1 MLIATNPS
9 PFAPFATRHS
19 PRAIRRGREPD
30 MPDPLLN
37 KLLLAPAST
46 PAATSGRPSPAAGS
60 ASAGGNSFSNA
71 LERRMS
77 AAEREPARTRAVAT
91 GRGPERRETPP
102 VSDRDR
108 GRELRRKEDAATA
121 DRAQEVQPRIDRDT
135 PAEAVNATSASDGE
149 TGSEDRA
156 SAVEVQQQ
164 PTSSLVPAAESIV
177 TGESAAP
184 PPDTAFTASFAGLV
198 PPPAAVIAAETA
210 VAGDQAVS
218 APVLQDGTERASA
231 VPLLEKLIAEVTAAP
246 GEAHG
251 GSGERLNVA
260 GRSAQ
265 GDANRGLAALLPA
278 PVEAQLPDSAG
289 AIPGPPGDASFTTG
303 GPATSVPG
311 AGFNAAVRSE
321 PVSQLPVHT
330 PAGQQRA
337 WAEEIG
343 NRVVW
348 LVGRNESKAELVL
361 TPPQM
366 GKLEVSIHVSGDQT
380 VAHFVAATSAARDA
394 LEQAMPRLREMM
406 QQAGIS
412 LGETSVGTSDGQQAG
427 QESPSGRHA
436 RGPASGAA
444 SGVET
449 GAPVPMSVD
458 WSRAGTGRV
467 DTFA

>member
-1 MLIATNPS
+1 
-9 PFAPFATRHS
+9 
-19 PRAIRRGREPD
+19 

-60 ASAGGNSFSNA
+60 ASAGGDSFSNA

-91 GRGPERRETPP
+91 GRGPERREAPP
-102 VSDRDR
+102 LADRDR
-108 GRELRRKEDAATA
+108 GRELRREEHAATA
-121 DRAQEVQPRIDRDT
+121 DRAQEVQPRIDRDA
-135 PAEAVNATSASDGE
+135 PAEAANATSAGDGE

-164 PTSSLVPAAESIV
+164 PTSALVPAAESV
-177 TGESAAP
+177 VPSESTVP
-184 PPDTAFTASFAGLV
+184 PPDAGLTASFAGLV
-198 PPPAAVIAAETA
+198 PAPATVLAEGAA

-218 APVLQDGTERASA
+218 APVLQDGIARASA

-278 PVEAQLPDSAG
+278 RVEAQLPDAAG
-289 AIPGPPGDASFTTG
+289 AIPGLPGDAVATG

-321 PVSQLPVHT
+321 PVAQLPVHT

-380 VAHFVAATSAARDA
+380 IAHFVAATSAARDA

-412 LGETSVGTSDGQQAG
+412 LGETSVGTSGGQQAG
-427 QESPSGRHA
+427 QENPSGRHA

-444 SGVET
+444 SGSGET
-449 GAPVPMSVD
+449 GAPLPMSVD